1 MYPKLVVSIPHWFSL
16 NRNGDPRR
24 AAQLLAFPSHIG
36 SRSTESFTAENLPDF
51 VGFHP
56 TLVLAQPVSGRL
68 SISIQ
73 RFHPTLVLAQRE
85 QARRDKASGIL
96 FPSHIGS
103 RSTNMADGLFGEVQ
117 EFPSHIGSRSTVY
130 RWATGPAA
138 YLSFPSHI
146 GSRST
151 NQPARKRFG
160 YVRFHPTLV
169 LAQLSRTILRYTIP
183 VCFHP
188 TLVLAQHW

>member
-1 MYPKLVVSIPHWFSL
+1 
-16 NRNGDPRR
+16 
-24 AAQLLAFPSHIG
+24 
-36 SRSTESFTAENLPDF
+36 

-169 LAQLSRTILRYTIP
+169 LAQKSRPSSVVPEHGPVLRKGEKRRERERVREKRERKWGLTGS
-183 VCFHP
+183 
-188 TLVLAQHW
+188 